1 MVETDL
7 NLLWVRGSRY
17 QPQMLGFVEAIGSLL
32 EPSGRLNHVALAN
45 DRRLCNAAIA
55 HALANVFVLVLVM
68 HRFNDG
74 DRPRFLRGCFDTFN
88 NLTWQSFLDPLT
100 RN

>member
-1 MVETDL
+1 
-7 NLLWVRGSRY
+7 
-17 QPQMLGFVEAIGSLL
+17 MLAFVEAVGSLL
-32 EPSGRLNHVALAN
+32 ETGWRLLNHVALAN

>member
-32 EPSGRLNHVALAN
+32 EPSGRLNHVALAY
-45 DRRLCNAAIA
+45 DRGLGSTATVASHGGGRDDTSVGIA
-55 HALANVFVLVLVM
+55 TLILVM
-68 HRFNDG
+68 HRLDDG
-74 DRPRFLRGCFDTFN
+74 NGPRLLRGGLDTFN
-88 NLTWQSFLDPLT
+88 DFTW
-100 RN
+100 